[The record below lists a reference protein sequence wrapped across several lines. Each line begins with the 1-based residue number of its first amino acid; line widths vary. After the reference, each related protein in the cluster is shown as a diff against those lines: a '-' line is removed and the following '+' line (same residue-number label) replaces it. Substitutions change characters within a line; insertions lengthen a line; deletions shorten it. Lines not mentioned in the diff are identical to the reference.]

1 MRRIF
6 LIGAILGVCGCT
18 TTSSGVMAYGPGKF
32 SVTSSSEYGLAK
44 AKESA
49 LKQASQYCSGQ
60 GRTMQPI
67 SQGSGV
73 EQGRFASTSAT
84 YDLIFSCE

>member
-1 MRRIF
+1 MRKMF

-18 TTSSGVMAYGPGKF
+18 TTSSGIMSFGAGKY

-49 LKQASQYCSGQ
+49 LKQASQHCSQQ
-60 GRTMQPI
+60 GRMMQPI
-67 SQGSGV
+67 AQASGV
-73 EQGRFASTSAT
+73 EEGRVASTSAT